1 MSPARRISRFL
12 CIAVIWAFTP
22 QLLNAQQYGQWTWDA
37 VLRADGRSND
47 NSLDGRTVSRYQNRE
62 LRLSLGLNGFIL
74 HPSVARF
81 RLQLDTSYNRFLQGA
96 GADNFRFGGRA
107 DLSLFER
114 GAFTVR
120 MFYARQQYDYTKL
133 GGEDPIT
140 LASGL
145 PDSLTSWGI
154 RTRFRRGALRG
165 LILGLTSTELTFVGP
180 EDGAQIID
188 NAFVDWSRAGKKLQ
202 HRVRL
207 AREVRDFRRLDYAL
221 DTTTFNWTES
231 GWLAPTWRWDMFAI
245 GIRQS
250 SDFGGTA
257 AVDTNTARLRS
268 QFSQRHTSGDLLTL
282 TYGFGYAGIQ
292 SGGGATDHQLEVR
305 YRWFFESGW
314 ELSPFAVYTIQNR
327 GVVTVSIPQGG
338 VSATW
343 TGNLGAV
350 DTLFS
355 GHGAYG
361 ATVASSDAGDVNV
374 PFWSGSASFTLGHGN
389 PQGLRKEFEVTSSY
403 NEVRSAGDA
412 IDNLPDLGISFA
424 SAATQNTS
432 RARLSLMHNWP
443 GGGMD
448 GWLEW
453 RRNEAESAVN
463 QTRLTFEGLL
473 ATAQLRLSSFSLLA
487 TGGNTQIDDLLGKG
501 QELSFAGASIGWR
514 PWRSLR
520 LNASYR
526 KDRRQLVLTP
536 DVDSDRIQGI
546 VEFGLGRLFFRA
558 EAFQYT
564 ERSLG
569 GVERRN
575 LGILWSVGRGF
586 GGWLP
591 IVTGPKRRGVIR

>member
-1 MSPARRISRFL
+1 MSPARRTSRL
-12 CIAVIWAFTP
+12 LGILILWAFTP
-22 QLLNAQQYGQWTWDA
+22 QIVNAQQYGQWTWDA
-37 VLRADGRSND
+37 VLQANGRSND
-47 NSLDGRTVSRYQNRE
+47 NSLDGQTISRYQNRE

-107 DLSLFER
+107 NVGLFER

-120 MFYARQQYDYTKL
+120 LFYAQQQYDYTNL

-145 PDSLTSWGI
+145 PDNLTSWGI
-154 RTRFRRGALRG
+154 RARVRRGGLRG
-165 LILGLTSTELTFVGP
+165 LILGLNSSELTFVGP
-180 EDGAQIID
+180 DDGSQITD

-207 AREVRDFRRLDYAL
+207 AREVRDFRRLDYSL

-245 GIRQS
+245 GIRQR
-250 SDFGGTA
+250 SDFGGVA
-257 AVDTNTARLRS
+257 AIDTDTARLRS
-268 QFSQRHTSGDLLTL
+268 QFSKRYQSGDLLTL

-292 SGGGATDHQLEVR
+292 SGGGNTDHQLDVR
-305 YRWFFESGW
+305 YRWIFESGW
-314 ELSPFAVYTIQNR
+314 ELSPFAVYTVQNR

-338 VSATW
+338 VAATW
-343 TGNLGAV
+343 AGNLGAV
-350 DTLFS
+350 DALFS

-361 ATVASSDAGDVNV
+361 ATIASSDAGDVNV

-389 PQGLRKEFEVTSSY
+389 AQGLRKEFEVTSSH

-412 IDNLPDLGISFA
+412 IDNLPDLGVSFA
-424 SAATQNTS
+424 AAATQNAS
-432 RARLSLMHNWP
+432 RARLSLIHNWP
-443 GGGMD
+443 GGGLD

-453 RRNEAESAVN
+453 RRNEAESVVS
-463 QTRLTFEGLL
+463 QTRLTFEGML
-473 ATAQLRLSSFSLLA
+473 ATAQLRWASFSVLA
-487 TGGNTQIDDLLGKG
+487 NAGTSQIDDLLGQG
-501 QELSFAGASIGWR
+501 QELSYAGASIGWR
-514 PWRSLR
+514 PWRSVR

-526 KDRRQLVLTP
+526 KDRRQIVLAP
-536 DVDSDRIQGI
+536 NVDSDRIQGT
-546 VEFGLGRLFFRA
+546 VEFGMGRLFFRA

-575 LGILWSVGRGF
+575 TGILWTVGRGF

-591 IVTGPKRRGVIR
+591 IVTGPQRRGVIR